1 MSTEAAAFFKQTS
14 WNFVEDAKNG
24 MIWSMLAY
32 NHICEYLHK
41 QLVRKG
47 RASRVFLNTQKWGL
61 VYFCKDEKE
70 QVKTWGHI
78 SKDWRAPNNGAY
90 NINSGGVQPYTRDG
104 GNNLGLSQLFNK
116 QKPTATYNGPSEG
129 EITDYFWV
137 KKTKVSDFSFYCKNF
152 GSKFSFEKFR
162 AILETYRKSD
172 REPYE
177 VSTYG
182 GLAMAQDIA
191 TKLGITEFEYVD
203 NYLIDTSEATVCI
216 YVGRNAPGDDKPD
229 SGSISAAA
237 YPLFYADSDAPI
249 MGVRRWV
256 KDWNKLY
263 GVTYHTKTKKG
274 GWYKR
279 IIPPVLFFLSIFLIA
294 VSAGSYGPAAGATM
308 GALVG
313 SGGAV
318 TLAGVMATLA
328 IVGAIGGFIATLGMI
343 SGNKV
348 LSKIGRVMGWVGA
361 IGSIYTSVKDFFFQS
376 AAAQNASTATNQ
388 AVAGAA
394 GANQTC
400 QLYNG
405 VSVSSW
411 AGAGSSAGLGSAAT
425 QGASIGGFAAAGAT
439 STSQLYLTT
448 ALRALSIGSKA
459 FALVQD
465 IRGAFRKAGDTQDT
479 DMQEQSAD
487 EKVVSVN
494 SDADMDEEHAKRRF
508 YERDV
513 EYDLGLE
520 GGTLIS
526 IDDSAMN
533 EPNSAIKNLPTR

>member
-1 MSTEAAAFFKQTS
+1 MPTEAAAFFKQTS
-14 WNFVEDAKNG
+14 WNFVEDVKNG

-32 NHICEYLHK
+32 NRTHEYLHK

-47 RASRVFLNTQKWGL
+47 RASRVFLNTQKWGP

-70 QVKTWGHI
+70 QRKIWGHI

-162 AILETYRKSD
+162 AILGTYKKSD
-172 REPYE
+172 LEPYE

-182 GLAMAQDIA
+182 GLVMAQDIA

-216 YVGRNAPGDDKPD
+216 YMGRKAPSDDKPD
-229 SGSISAAA
+229 GGSISAAA

-249 MGVRRWV
+249 IGVRRWV

-279 IIPPVLFFLSIFLIA
+279 IIPPALFLLSIFLIA

-313 SGGAV
+313 SGAV
-318 TLAGVMATLA
+318 TLAGIMATLA
-328 IVGAIGGFIATLGMI
+328 IAGAIGGFIATLGML
-343 SGNKV
+343 SGNKS
-348 LSKIGRVMGWVGA
+348 LSKFGRVVGWIGA
-361 IGSIYTSVKDFFFQS
+361 IGSIYTAAKDFFFQS

-448 ALRALSIGSKA
+448 ALKALSVGSKS

-465 IRGAFRKAGDTQDT
+465 IRGAFRKVGDTQDT
-479 DMQEQSAD
+479 DMQEQGAD

-513 EYDLGLE
+513 EYDIGLE
-520 GGTLIS
+520 GGTLMS
-526 IDDSAMN
+526 IDDSLLT
-533 EPNSAIKNLPTR
+533 ET

>member
-47 RASRVFLNTQKWGL
+47 RASRVFLNTQKWGP
-61 VYFCKDEKE
+61 VYFCKDERE
-70 QVKTWGHI
+70 QRKTWGRLA
-78 SKDWRAPNNGAY
+78 KDWRAPNNGAY

-162 AILETYRKSD
+162 AILETYKKSD
-172 REPYE
+172 LKPYK

-191 TKLGITEFEYVD
+191 TKLGIAEFEYVD

-216 YVGRNAPGDDKPD
+216 YVGEDIPSDDKPD

-249 MGVRRWV
+249 MGARRWV

-294 VSAGSYGPAAGATM
+294 VSAGTYGPAAGATI
-308 GALVG
+308 GAIVG

-318 TLAGVMATLA
+318 TLAGAMATLA
-328 IVGAIGGFIATLGMI
+328 IVGAIGGFITTLGMI

-388 AVAGAA
+388 AVAGVQNASE
-394 GANQTC
+394 TC
-400 QLYNG
+400 KLYDG

-411 AGAGSSAGLGSAAT
+411 INTGANAGAGSAAR
-425 QGASIGGFAAAGAT
+425 ASSIGGFAAAGAT
-439 STSQLYLTT
+439 TTSQLYLTNV
-448 ALRALSIGSKA
+448 LKILSVGSKA

-465 IRGAFRKAGDTQDT
+465 IRGAFRKSGDTQDT

-494 SDADMDEEHAKRRF
+494 SDANMDEEHTKRRF

-513 EYDLGLE
+513 EYDIGLE
-520 GGTLIS
+520 GGTLMS